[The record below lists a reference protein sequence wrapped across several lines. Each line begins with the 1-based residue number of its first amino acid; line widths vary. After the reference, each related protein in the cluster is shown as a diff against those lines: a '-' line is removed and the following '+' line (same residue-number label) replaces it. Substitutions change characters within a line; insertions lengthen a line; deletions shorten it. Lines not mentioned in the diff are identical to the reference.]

1 MRNSPSLASMSE
13 ASVRQWR
20 LLGAGTAVL
29 AGLFHLVG
37 GVNGFADPT
46 STGNIFGQE
55 AVWVVPGFF
64 LVLGSFQLIWTWA
77 TLKEHE
83 VMIGLGTVAFLA
95 SIVLYL
101 VAVVTP
107 LPLGVKQQSITP
119 VAVIVK
125 IIEVVYVTVSIALI
139 MGLSRK
145 TVVN

>member
-1 MRNSPSLASMSE
+1 M
-13 ASVRQWR
+13 
-20 LLGAGTAVL
+20 GAGAAAL
-29 AGLFHLVG
+29 AGLFHLIG
-37 GVNGFADPT
+37 GVSGFADPS

-95 SIVLYL
+95 SIVLYFF
-101 VAVVTP
+101 AVVTP
-107 LPLGVKQQSITP
+107 LPLGVKQQPITP
-119 VAVIVK
+119 VAAIVK
-125 IIEVVYVTVSIALI
+125 IIEVAYVIGSIALI
-139 MGLSRK
+139 MALTRK